1 MEFPTFEMTP
11 LQERYTVRIII
22 LLLFS
27 RSIVI
32 NVHRPI
38 PDLSFLLCNIANDI
52 LFKVN
57 VVVPPGLK
65 SEFHCKLNSDIYVVI
80 FSFGH
85 TPIWISCGYIDS
97 LYWFLLN
104 TQYILLLS

>member
-1 MEFPTFEMTP
+1 MKFPTFEMTL
-11 LQERYTVRIII
+11 LQGQYTVRIIV
-22 LLLFS
+22 LLLFCG
-27 RSIVI
+27 SIVI

-38 PDLSFLLCNIANDI
+38 PDISFLLCNIANDI

-65 SEFHCKLNSDIYVVI
+65 SKFHCRLDSDIYVVI

-97 LYWFLLN
+97 LY
-104 TQYILLLS
+104 